1 MNVEARIEK
10 SKNCKDKGYTCCQT
24 VIMGVA
30 DLLEIKDTDIFKCAE
45 GFGGGVGGLGEVCGV
60 VSAMTMVAGLI
71 NGSGDLENNT
81 SKMDTIELVEKL
93 ALEFK
98 EKHGSLLCR
107 DIRNEDAGST
117 HEECDK
123 CIQDGIATLIEK
135 FFPEKM

>member
-1 MNVEARIEK
+1 MNVEARIERSK
-10 SKNCKDKGYTCCQT
+10 SCKDKGYTCCQT

-107 DIRNEDAGST
+107 DIRNEEGNS

-135 FFPEKM
+135 FFPEKL

>member
-1 MNVEARIEK
+1 MNVKTRIEN

-30 DLLEIKDTDIFKCAE
+30 DLLEVNQKDLFKCAE

-71 NGSGDLENNT
+71 NGSGDLENNV
-81 SKMDTIELVEKL
+81 SKMYTIELVQEL

-107 DIRNEDAGST
+107 DIRNEDDESS
-117 HEECDK
+117 HEKCDM
-123 CIQDGIATLIEK
+123 CIQDGIATLVNRFFLEK
-135 FFPEKM
+135 V